1 MLSYIAAKTSKS
13 YALWAVRHHARRL
26 ANIAAEARGARLATL
41 PEWREDEEE
50 EEKEFSPMTAKVITF
65 EQVLANTTPEGYS
78 RTLTWCTAR
87 RVLVKLPAAAADMQP
102 QRVRISKA
110 RMARLAAASKKK
122 PVKLAKKPAAKA
134 PIDMRP
140 LQRVPISVKKT
151 SPSPPL
157 RVATSKPAST
167 KAIPVKAATVAAKA
181 TVASKPS
188 SEMAASL
195 VRKVTLAAAAAAG
208 LLRGLLS
215 LCHQLC

>member
-41 PEWREDEEE
+41 PEWREDE

-140 LQRVPISVKKT
+140 QRVPISVKKT
-151 SPSPPL
+151 PSPPL
-157 RVATSKPAST
+157 RVRVATSKPAST
-167 KAIPVKAATVAAKA
+167 KAIPVKAATVVAKA
-181 TVASKPS
+181 AVASKPS

-195 VRKVTLAAAAAAG
+195 VRKVTLAAVAAVG

-215 LCHQLC
+215 LCRQLC